1 MNLILEKMAR
11 TAELIYEVNDL
22 MRRVGEGT
30 DSEMLSNAEDGRK
43 IDLSGFED
51 ERAELFEKR
60 QKSFEL
66 YNQVISMI
74 GALSKEEKEELAEH
88 IGDLVE
94 RNLVLQAEKELSYQN
109 IIDVITA
116 PSFSFEGNE
125 EYKQKIIDLKE
136 EYNKTISIT
145 QFYERME
152 AYLTTYKRK

>member
-30 DSEMLSNAEDGRK
+30 DSEMLSNVEDGRK

-94 RNLVLQAEKELSYQN
+94 RNLVLQAEKELAYQN
-109 IIDVITA
+109 IIDIITA

-125 EYKQKIIDLKE
+125 KYKQKIIDLKE
-136 EYNKTISIT
+136 EYNRTISIT

>member
-74 GALSKEEKEELAEH
+74 GALSKEEKKELAEH

-94 RNLVLQAEKELSYQN
+94 RNLVLQAEKELAYQN
-109 IIDVITA
+109 IIDIITA
-116 PSFSFEGNE
+116 PTFSFEGNE

-136 EYNKTISIT
+136 EYNRMISIT